1 MGILPIGG
9 RGWGVGDVDAQV
21 QLACVPAVVQ
31 HLSAIQPGGGEGML
45 SKGVGA
51 YGDTHPWGTQ
61 CYRDIFRGQRTQ
73 SGSGSE
79 CCSHEMLQGGHGAG
93 MGQGKGMGWRMGQDG
108 TGDWGGMRI
117 GVGQG
122 RGWDA
127 AGNGARMWHGME
139 IRQGSTVMG
148 MGWHSINLV
157 LYNLNHMNK
166 CPERL

>member
-1 MGILPIGG
+1 M
-9 RGWGVGDVDAQV
+9 
-21 QLACVPAVVQ
+21 Q

-79 CCSHEMLQGGHGAG
+79 CCSHEMLQGGHEAG

-127 AGNGARMWHGME
+127 AGNGDGKGREWGENVAWDGDKTGQHSYGHGMA
-139 IRQGSTVMG
+139 
-148 MGWHSINLV
+148 
-157 LYNLNHMNK
+157 
-166 CPERL
+166 